1 MSVVIGLKYKDKC
14 WLACDRQVSIG
25 DFRTYLETHHKIFNV
40 PGREGCIMGH
50 VGLLRG
56 INLLETN
63 NTYIDELAYN
73 KNTLDYS
80 YMVNYFPLAVQN
92 LFVEGGLLFS
102 EDDKTM
108 FTLKGDFLVVTP
120 NNELFEVAWDG
131 SVINRCGFA
140 AIGSGKEFALGS
152 LASVNWDEDYD
163 DNDIMEILRNA
174 IYSAYYNM
182 NCGGGVIIMNNKN
195 KGIIEF

>member
-1 MSVVIGLKYKDKC
+1 
-14 WLACDRQVSIG
+14 
-25 DFRTYLETHHKIFNV
+25 
-40 PGREGCIMGH
+40 MGH

-108 FTLKGDFLVVTP
+108 FTLKGDFLVITP